1 MATDGSRAD
10 VAMYAPRMAS
20 HELTREGYER
30 LRAELHELSTEKR
43 VEISLWIER
52 AREHGDIKENADYD
66 AAKNTQGLNEARIRQ
81 LEQMLKHAIVVD
93 GTGAGDAVTPGVIVE
108 LDIDGDV
115 ETYFFGS
122 IEERQT
128 GHDIL
133 TPSSPMGSVL
143 VGAKVGEVRQ
153 FQTPRGST
161 IAVTVRSVAPFT
173 R

>member
-1 MATDGSRAD
+1 MEETHLSPQAHARL
-10 VAMYAPRMAS
+10 VE
-20 HELTREGYER
+20 ELNER
-30 LRAELHELSTEKR
+30 TGARR
-43 VEISLWIER
+43 REISEWIER

-81 LEQMLKHAIVVD
+81 LEQMLKHAVVVD
-93 GTGAGDAVTPGVIVE
+93 GSTAGDAVTPGVIVE

-161 IAVTVRSVAPFT
+161 IAVKVRSVAPFT